1 MTKPGGVEQVCPA
14 VLELEGISDPWI
26 SRIGLISSGGRL
38 AVPLAVADRL
48 DGSLDATTGVLSKRY
63 PGIAIA
69 QQNWSRRLRA
79 RPNIPL
85 LKASAVCIDSKQCIV
100 DFPLTTIGC
109 EGWLSS
115 RCWRRGGLG
124 SDQ

>member
-14 VLELEGISDPWI
+14 VLELEGICGPWI
-26 SRIGLISSGGRL
+26 SSIGLISSRGSL

-48 DGSLDATTGVLSKRY
+48 DGSLEAAIGVLSKRY

-69 QQNWSRRLRA
+69 QQNGSRRLRA

-85 LKASAVCIDSKQCIV
+85 LKAGVVGSDSKQGIV
-100 DFPLTTIGC
+100 DFPLTNI
-109 EGWLSS
+109 
-115 RCWRRGGLG
+115 
-124 SDQ
+124 